1 MNTTPENNSQRRI
14 FYRYFFT
21 YALLFGGFAALF
33 FLPYLRI
40 RIDEFVSNIELQEK
54 NKIAVQYRSLLDD
67 IAFVVTDIMFLSHEE
82 HMNEYVNQPNSQ
94 DKSALAREFS
104 NLMMQKSFYDQIRF
118 IDRNGMERLRVKMDK
133 EGKPYLVQE
142 DAMQNKADQEFFLH
156 TIRLKPYEVYLS
168 PLDMN
173 VENGKIELP
182 LKPIIRIA
190 TPIPD
195 KDGKVKG
202 ILVLNLNAGYA
213 LRKYLAGD
221 GSRQGN
227 SLLVNR
233 SGYYLLHPDPTKTW
247 SFINDGNSR
256 KTFREDFPKAHK
268 KIWANKNGQFRND
281 EGLFTFQ
288 TLHPLTRIK
297 EVYRALNLPLD
308 SLPIF
313 GESQNYLFKVISHVP
328 ESRIKEGERRIFGRL
343 GALFSAVFVLLLF
356 LARSVAKT
364 LTHRRLYEIK
374 LKLSEEELRKANA
387 TKDKFISLLAHDL
400 KNPLSSIMG
409 FAEVLQ
415 SKDEA
420 FSEEQRRSF
429 AKVIRHSSR
438 SMVDL
443 IDDVL
448 DWWHAQS
455 GTLAV
460 QAEDFDVKELIEAV
474 LILPSGQAEKK
485 DIELVTKIEDGLYA
499 HADPKMIATVVRNL
513 VSNAIK
519 FSHRGKEVIVSA
531 QKKHHQ
537 IIISIQDFG
546 IGISEANQ
554 KKLFQVGHKFYTKGT
569 ENESG
574 TGIGLILCKEF
585 LEKNNSTIEVE
596 SAENKGTTFR
606 FRLPASQSDTF

>member
-1 MNTTPENNSQRRI
+1 
-14 FYRYFFT
+14 
-21 YALLFGGFAALF
+21 
-33 FLPYLRI
+33 
-40 RIDEFVSNIELQEK
+40 
-54 NKIAVQYRSLLDD
+54 
-67 IAFVVTDIMFLSHEE
+67 MFLSHEE
-82 HMNEYVNQPNSQ
+82 HMSEYVNKPNLQ
-94 DKSALAREFS
+94 DKTALSQELS
-104 NLMMQKSFYDQIRF
+104 NLMVQKSFYDQIRF
-118 IDRNGMERLRVKMDK
+118 IDKNGMERLRMKMDK
-133 EGKPYLVQE
+133 YGKPYLMKE
-142 DAMQNKADQEFFLH
+142 GALQNKADQEFFIH
-156 TIRLKPYEVYLS
+156 TIHLKPYEVYLS
-168 PLDMN
+168 PLNMN
-173 VENGKIELP
+173 EENGRIELP

-195 KDGKVKG
+195 KDGSVRG

-213 LRKYLAGD
+213 LRKYLEGD
-221 GSRQGN
+221 GSHQGN

-247 SFINDGNSR
+247 SFIDEGNSR
-256 KTFREDFPKAHK
+256 KTFREDFPEAHK
-268 KIWANKNGQFRND
+268 KIWAEKNGQFQND

-313 GESQNYLFKVISHVP
+313 GESQDYLFKVISHVP
-328 ESRIKEGERRIFGRL
+328 ESRIKEGERRIYSRL
-343 GALFSAVFVLLLF
+343 GALFAAVFVLLLF

-364 LTHRRLYEIK
+364 LTYRRMDELK
-374 LKLSEEELRKANA
+374 LKHSEEELRKVNI

-420 FSEEQRRSF
+420 FPEEQRRSF
-429 AKVIRHSSR
+429 ARVIRHSSR
-438 SMVDL
+438 SMVEL

-455 GTLAV
+455 GTLVV
-460 QAEDFDVKELIEAV
+460 QPEDFDVKELVEAV

-485 DIELVTKIEDGLYA
+485 DIKLVTRIEEGLHAY
-499 HADPKMIATVVRNL
+499 ADPKMIATVIRNL

-519 FSHRGKEVIVSA
+519 FSYREKDVIISAKKE
-531 QKKHHQ
+531 HQ
-537 IIISIQDFG
+537 QILISIQDFG

-569 ENESG
+569 ENEPG

-585 LEKNNSTIEVE
+585 LGKNNSTIEVI
-596 SAENKGTTFR
+596 STENKGTTFQ
-606 FRLPASQSDTF
+606 FRLPASEIENT

>member
-1 MNTTPENNSQRRI
+1 MNKTQKDNNQRSI

-21 YALLFGGFAALF
+21 YALLFGSFAALF

-40 RIDEFVSNIELQEK
+40 RIDEFIGNIELQEK

-82 HMNEYVNQPNSQ
+82 HMTEYVNQPSLQ
-94 DKSALAREFS
+94 DKMALAHEFS
-104 NLMMQKSFYDQIRF
+104 NLMRQKSFYDQIRF
-118 IDRNGMERLRVKMDK
+118 IDRKGMERIRVKMNQ
-133 EGKPYLVQE
+133 EGKPFLVK
-142 DAMQNKADQEFFLH
+142 DGALQNKSDQEFFLH
-156 TIRLKPYEVYLS
+156 AIHLRPYEVYLS
-168 PLDMN
+168 PLDVN
-173 VENGKIELP
+173 AENGRIELP

-190 TPIPD
+190 TPVPG
-195 KDGKVKG
+195 KDGAVKG

-213 LRKYLAGD
+213 LRKYLEGD

-233 SGYYLLHPDPTKTW
+233 SGYYLLHPDPSKTW
-247 SFINDGNSR
+247 SFIDSDNSR
-256 KTFREDFPKAHK
+256 KTFRKDFPEAHK

-313 GESQNYLFKVISHVP
+313 GDSQEYLFKVISHVP
-328 ESRIKEGERRIFGRL
+328 ESRIKEGEHRIYGRL

-455 GTLAV
+455 G
-460 QAEDFDVKELIEAV
+460 
-474 LILPSGQAEKK
+474 
-485 DIELVTKIEDGLYA
+485 
-499 HADPKMIATVVRNL
+499 
-513 VSNAIK
+513 
-519 FSHRGKEVIVSA
+519 
-531 QKKHHQ
+531 
-537 IIISIQDFG
+537 
-546 IGISEANQ
+546 
-554 KKLFQVGHKFYTKGT
+554 
-569 ENESG
+569 
-574 TGIGLILCKEF
+574 
-585 LEKNNSTIEVE
+585 
-596 SAENKGTTFR
+596 
-606 FRLPASQSDTF
+606 

>member
-1 MNTTPENNSQRRI
+1 MNKTPENNNQSSI
-14 FYRYFFT
+14 FYRYFIS
-21 YALLFGGFAALF
+21 YALLFGSLAALIF
-33 FLPYLRI
+33 FPYLRI
-40 RIDEFVSNIELQEK
+40 RIDEFSSNIELQEK

-67 IAFVVTDIMFLSHEE
+67 IAFVVTDIMFLSHED
-82 HMNEYVNQPNSQ
+82 HMNEFVNQPNHQ
-94 DKSALAREFS
+94 DKLMLSHEFS

-118 IDRNGMERLRVKMDK
+118 IDKTGMELLRVQMDHD
-133 EGKPYLVQE
+133 GRPYQVQE
-142 DAMQNKADQEFFLH
+142 DALQNKADQEFFIH
-156 TIRLKPYEVYLS
+156 TIQLKPYEVYLS

-195 KDGKVKG
+195 KNGQVTG
-202 ILVLNLNAGYA
+202 VLVLNLNAGYA
-213 LRKYLAGD
+213 LRKYLQGD
-221 GSRQGN
+221 GTRQGN

-247 SFINDGNSR
+247 SFIDDGNSR
-256 KTFREDFPKAHK
+256 KSFREDFPEAQK
-268 KIWANKNGQFRND
+268 KIWADKNGQFRNS

-313 GESQNYLFKVISHVP
+313 GESQDYLFKVISHVP
-328 ESRIKEGERRIFGRL
+328 ESRIKEGERRIYGRL

-356 LARSVAKT
+356 LARSIAKT
-364 LTHRRLYEIK
+364 LTYRRLYEIK
-374 LKLSEEELRKANA
+374 MKLSEEELRKANV

-438 SMVDL
+438 SMVEL

-448 DWWHAQS
+448 DWWNAQS
-455 GTLAV
+455 GTLTV
-460 QAEDFDVKELIEAV
+460 QAENFDVKELIEAV

-485 DIELVTKIEDGLYA
+485 DIKLVTRIDEGLHAY
-499 HADPKMIATVVRNL
+499 ADPKMIATVIRNL

-519 FSHRGKEVIVSA
+519 FSYREKDVIISAKKE
-531 QKKHHQ
+531 HQ
-537 IIISIQDFG
+537 QILISIQDFG
-546 IGISEANQ
+546 IGISETNQ

-585 LEKNNSTIEVE
+585 LGKNNSSIEVV

-606 FRLPASQSDTF
+606 FRLPASEDDNT

>member
-1 MNTTPENNSQRRI
+1 MNNTSGNNDQRSI

-40 RIDEFVSNIELQEK
+40 RIDEFTSNIELQEK

-82 HMNEYVNQPNSQ
+82 HMSEYVNKPNIQ
-94 DKSALAREFS
+94 DKTALSHEFS
-104 NLMMQKSFYDQIRF
+104 NLMIQKSFYDQIRY
-118 IDRNGMERLRVKMDK
+118 IDRNGMERLRMKMNKD
-133 EGKPYLVQE
+133 GKPYLVKE
-142 DAMQNKADQEFFLH
+142 DALQSKADQEFFIH
-156 TIRLKPYEVYLS
+156 TIHLKPYEVYLS

-173 VENGKIELP
+173 EENGKIELP

-195 KDGKVKG
+195 KDGSVKG

-213 LRKYLAGD
+213 LRKYLEGD

-233 SGYYLLHPDPTKTW
+233 SGYYLLHPDPTRTW
-247 SFINDGNSR
+247 SFINDGSSR
-256 KTFREDFPKAHK
+256 KTFREDFPEAHK
-268 KIWANKNGQFRND
+268 KIWAEKNGQFQNE

-313 GESQNYLFKVISHVP
+313 GESQDYLFKVISHVP
-328 ESRIKEGERRIFGRL
+328 ESRIQEGIRRIYGRL
-343 GALFSAVFVLLLF
+343 GALFSAVVILLLF

-364 LTHRRLYEIK
+364 LTYRRLDEIK
-374 LKLSEEELRKANA
+374 LKLSEEELRKANV

-429 AKVIRHSSR
+429 AKVIRYSSR
-438 SMVDL
+438 SMVEL

-448 DWWHAQS
+448 DWWNAQS
-455 GTLAV
+455 GTLTV
-460 QAEDFDVKELIEAV
+460 QAEDFDVKELVEAV

-485 DIELVTKIEDGLYA
+485 DIKLVTRIDEGLHAY
-499 HADPKMIATVVRNL
+499 ADPKMIATVIRNL

-519 FSHRGKEVIVSA
+519 FSFRENEVIISA
-531 QKKHHQ
+531 EPINNH
-537 IIISIQDFG
+537 ILISIQDFG
-546 IGISEANQ
+546 VGISQSNQ

-574 TGIGLILCKEF
+574 TGIGLILSKEF
-585 LEKNNSTIEVE
+585 LEKNNSAIEVI

-606 FRLPASQSDTF
+606 FRLPASEIENT